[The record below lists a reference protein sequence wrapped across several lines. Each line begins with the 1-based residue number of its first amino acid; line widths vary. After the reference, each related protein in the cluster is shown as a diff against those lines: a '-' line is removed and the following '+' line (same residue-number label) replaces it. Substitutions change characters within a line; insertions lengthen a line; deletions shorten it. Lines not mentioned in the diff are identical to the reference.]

1 MLSSAPLR
9 SAIGPVHVVHMIGS
23 LATGGTERALV
34 NFLLAADRREFRH
47 TLVCLG
53 SRGELAAT
61 VEAAGIPVRVLRI
74 RHRHLLFSI
83 PRLALWLRRERVA
96 IIHTHMYWAAL
107 WGRLAGILAGV
118 PVMVNSVHG
127 PEFWKSRGQVWQER
141 FLNHW
146 TSRHIAVA
154 RDGLEIRVR
163 RERVRPD
170 RILLIPNGV
179 TIPVQ
184 PRDHELARRVRT
196 EFGVPVGAPI
206 IGSVGRLV
214 VEKGYE
220 HLLEALKLVRVE
232 VPNLRWLAVGDG
244 HLRPALTARAAALGL
259 DDAVIWAGLRQ
270 DVESLLP
277 AMDLWVMSSIEEG
290 LPVALLEA
298 MAAGCPIVATR
309 VGGIPDAVD
318 DGREALLVPVADP
331 AALARAIVQLLRDP
345 VRARELGDC
354 ARARVM
360 AEYSVESVARRIE
373 AVYREELVRAGAR

>member
-1 MLSSAPLR
+1 MN
-9 SAIGPVHVVHMIGS
+9 PVPPRGTTEPKHVVHMIGS

-53 SRGELAAT
+53 SRGELAPA
-61 VEAAGIPVRVLRI
+61 VEAAGIPVRVFRI
-74 RHRHLLFSI
+74 RHRHLLLSI
-83 PRLALWLRRERVA
+83 PRLARWLRRERVA

-127 PEFWKSRGQVWQER
+127 PEYWKSRGQVWQER

-154 RDGLEIRVR
+154 RDGLEIRLR

-179 TIPVQ
+179 TIPAK
-184 PRDHELARRVRT
+184 PHDEDLAHRVRT
-196 EFGVPVGAPI
+196 EFSVPAGTPI
-206 IGSVGRLV
+206 IGTVGRLV
-214 VEKGYE
+214 IEKGYE
-220 HLLEALKLVRVE
+220 HLLEALKLVRAE
-232 VPNLRWLAVGDG
+232 VPETRWLAVGDG
-244 HLRPALTARAAALGL
+244 HLRPALAARAAALGL
-259 DDAVIWAGLRQ
+259 DDAVIWAGMRQ

-309 VGGIPDAVD
+309 IGGIPDAVD
-318 DGREALLVPVADP
+318 DDREALLVPVADP
-331 AALARAIVQLLRDP
+331 AALASAIMQLLRDP
-345 VRARELGDC
+345 VRARRLGDC
-354 ARARVM
+354 ARARVT
-360 AEYSVESVARRIE
+360 AEYSVDSVARRIE
-373 AVYREELVRAGAR
+373 AVYREELARFSAK